1 MSFYKRKGRKK
12 VNDKKKPRKFF
23 NFRGFS
29 YYTVLMYLQKLRPN
43 VCSTTNMPH
52 IESSTTLTGGNNSIS

>member
-23 NFRGFS
+23 QLSGFLLLYCS
-29 YYTVLMYLQKLRPN
+29 N
-43 VCSTTNMPH
+43 VSPKITAKCLFHHQHATH
-52 IESSTTLTGGNNSIS
+52 